1 MDIMLEDRMRA
12 AGLRVTS
19 GRVAVLRALGDRPHT
34 DAEQLHRML
43 LSTDDAALTL
53 QAVHNVLGDLT
64 RAGLLRRIEPERS
77 PALYERRVGD
87 NHHHVVCTSCGA
99 VGDIDCVIGHAP
111 CLTPSDDN
119 GFVIDAA
126 DVVFRGLCANCR
138 DASADSASLPTPI
151 HQETP

>member
-1 MDIMLEDRMRA
+1 MRA

-19 GRVAVLRALGDRPHT
+19 GRLAVLAALGGRPHT
-34 DAEQLHRML
+34 DAETLHRVL
-43 LSTDDAALTL
+43 QDAAGAGGDSALTL

-111 CLTPSDDN
+111 CLTPSNDN
-119 GFVIDAA
+119 GFVIDTA
-126 DVVFRGLCANCR
+126 DVVFRGLCADCR
-138 DASADSASLPTPI
+138 EALDFSSSSSRSTPI